1 MDVKKLFSLEGQ
13 IAIITGGSKGL
24 GLMIAE
30 GFAEAGAKLV
40 LCSRKLDQ
48 CEEAAAE
55 MRKLG
60 AECHALACDV
70 SDPGDVKKMVDYTI
84 EQYGHVDIL
93 VNNAGMAWGDELEDT
108 PLERWDQI
116 YNINCRGTFL
126 CTTEV
131 GRHMIARGAGGK
143 IINLTSVTAFRASD
157 PEIAITPAYAS
168 TKGALLTLTRSLARY
183 WAKHNITVNGIA
195 PGIFPSNATK
205 GLDKITDVTEAAVPL
220 GRLGY
225 TDDFKGTAVFLAS
238 PAAGYITGHVLVV
251 DGGMLT

>member
-1 MDVKKLFSLEGQ
+1 MDIKQLFSLEEKV
-13 IAIITGGSKGL
+13 AIITGGSKGL

-48 CEEAAAE
+48 CEEAATKIRS
-55 MRKLG
+55 MG
-60 AECHALACDV
+60 AECHALSCDV
-70 SDPGDVKKMVDYTI
+70 SDSEDVNKMIEFTI
-84 EQYGHVDIL
+84 KQFGRVDIL

-108 PLERWDQI
+108 PLERWEQM
-116 YNINCRGTFL
+116 YSINVRGTFL
-126 CTTEV
+126 CTTTA
-131 GRHMIARGAGGK
+131 GKHMIANGSGK
-143 IINLTSVTAFRASD
+143 VINLTSMTAFRASP

-168 TKGALLTLTRSLARY
+168 TKGALVSLTRSLARY
-183 WAKHNITVNGIA
+183 WAKHNITVNAIA

-205 GLDKITDVTEAAVPL
+205 GLDKKVEIMEANIPL

-225 TDDFKGTAVFLAS
+225 TDDFKGAAVFLAS
-238 PAAGYITGHVLVV
+238 PAADYITGHVLVV

>member
-1 MDVKKLFSLEGQ
+1 MDVKKLFSLENKV
-13 IAIITGGSKGL
+13 AIITGGSKGL
-24 GLMIAE
+24 GLMMAE
-30 GFAEAGAKLV
+30 GFAEAGAKLL
-40 LCSRKLDQ
+40 LCSRKLDE
-48 CEEAAAE
+48 CEEAAE
-55 MRKLG
+55 KMRALG
-60 AECHALACDV
+60 AECYATSCDVADPDDVKAMAALALKQF
-70 SDPGDVKKMVDYTI
+70 SKI
-84 EQYGHVDIL
+84 DIL

-116 YNINCRGTFL
+116 YSINVRGTFL

-131 GRHMIARGAGGK
+131 GRSMIENKSGK
-143 IINLTSVTAFRASD
+143 IINLSSMTAFKASD
-157 PEIAITPAYAS
+157 PAIAITPAYAS
-168 TKGALLTLTRSLARY
+168 TKGAILTLTKSLARY

-205 GLDKITDVTEAAVPL
+205 GLDKKIAEMESMIPL

-238 PAAGYITGHVLVV
+238 PAADYITGHILVV

>member
-1 MDVKKLFSLEGQ
+1 MNVSKLFSLEGKT
-13 IAIITGGSKGL
+13 AIITGGSKGL
-24 GLMIAE
+24 GLMMAE
-30 GFAEAGAKLV
+30 GFAEAGAKLI

-48 CEEAAAE
+48 CEAAAE
-55 MRKLG
+55 KIRAFG
-60 AECHALACDV
+60 AECYATRCNVADPDDVKAMAALALKQF
-70 SDPGDVKKMVDYTI
+70 GK
-84 EQYGHVDIL
+84 VDIL

-116 YNINCRGTFL
+116 YNTNVRGTFL

-131 GRHMIARGAGGK
+131 GRSMIANKSGK
-143 IINLTSVTAFRASD
+143 VINLSSVTAVKASD
-157 PEIAITPAYAS
+157 PAIATTPAYAS
-168 TKGALLTLTRSLARY
+168 TKGAILTLTKSLARY

-205 GLDKITDVTEAAVPL
+205 GLDKKEKEMKAVIPL

-238 PAAGYITGHVLVV
+238 PAADYITGHILVV